1 MCTQMS
7 RASSI
12 QQFLDEAAQR
22 LADQP
27 DVETVILYGS
37 HAWGD
42 PDEGSD
48 VDLLVVADTDEDGTE
63 RWLRFRELL
72 AGDRQRVPFDVLVL
86 TPDEL
91 DERLEI
97 GDPFI
102 GEILDRGRRLSA
114 A

>member
-1 MCTQMS
+1 MDSMS
-7 RASSI
+7 RSSV
-12 QQFLDEAAQR
+12 QRFLDEAAQR

-37 HAWGD
+37 HAWGS
-42 PDEGSD
+42 PDEDSD
-48 VDLLVVADTDEDGTE
+48 VDLLIVAHTDEEGTE
-63 RWLRFRELL
+63 RWLRFRNLL

-91 DERLEI
+91 DERREI

-102 GEILDRGRRLSA
+102 EEILDRGRRLSA